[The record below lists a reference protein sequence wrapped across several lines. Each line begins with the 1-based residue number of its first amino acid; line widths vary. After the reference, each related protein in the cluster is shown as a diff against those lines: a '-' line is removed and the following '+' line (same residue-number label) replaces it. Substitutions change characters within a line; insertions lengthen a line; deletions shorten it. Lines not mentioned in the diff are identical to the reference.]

1 MLEYNLSHS
10 RCHGAHDLKI
20 HPGKTADEYSSGDVA
35 MSKKN
40 KHKTPKVDPR
50 VMARPRLDALF
61 ERHAR
66 GELDDAG
73 LQSDVQAL
81 IAETDLPSVFDALV
95 MRMHGTPETERET
108 LMTLVERLKSREAI
122 DYLWQQ
128 VRKPRALTLDAKMT
142 ILIILKGMGE
152 DVDISD
158 PGRYF
163 SARDL
168 KPSDLKSAEDLFRA
182 GVRGLAR
189 HLRDSRDPAEVEAY
203 MHHIYKMRDTALG
216 GQEILF
222 DMVKNAEESGTDLD
236 ADFLY
241 AMAHTTSMEK
251 LQQVAERAL
260 DQLASQGVKPITPVI
275 LNLGQARFYAAYMTD
290 PQHPWQQNVTIAWER
305 GKGVIQAL
313 VFLLDFGVPWR
324 GAIKDMFPTEP
335 LTPEKF
341 QSSLVDRPGQKMDM
355 WMYHVGLARAQATIA
370 AAVEAN
376 RKYNIPLPK
385 DFVEFRHL
393 VERWVLHPP
402 AAELAADTTRDELA
416 HLPLTPDRSK
426 QLQMIDLRDLKVME
440 ELGILN
446 PNEELD
452 EEDEAADFESD
463 IDNLHTFDD
472 VLEDVRTTF
481 ADVAEGMPWF
491 LSEWVKD
498 YLASLSANPDDLDG
512 LDEELQVVIDKWWDL
527 KDWIE
532 YLVEDAAEFQ
542 ALDDLRGFH
551 YWEYFTDNTMEL
563 DDDGGRSR
571 VETVRDLFAYLAQHG
586 SIPIDLPFLRDLI
599 QMLAQ
604 PDTLTPF
611 PRPEP
616 LGGEI
621 ALRLPGFGEEGR
633 DEPFTFNEWWMALV
647 LERKFKNNWDKCR
660 REIGKRPDATT
671 KLAIL
676 DRLQDRLTQDPDYL
690 DALQDEFTPTP
701 EDYQRAVKWFD
712 REQVS
717 EARAW

>member
-1 MLEYNLSHS
+1 
-10 RCHGAHDLKI
+10 
-20 HPGKTADEYSSGDVA
+20 
-35 MSKKN
+35 MSKKD

-66 GELDDAG
+66 GELDVAG
-73 LQSDVQAL
+73 LHAAVQSL
-81 IAETDLPSVFDALV
+81 IAETDLPSVFGALV
-95 MRMHGTPETERET
+95 MRMHGTPEAERDT

-128 VRKPRALTLDAKMT
+128 VKKPRALSWDAKT
-142 ILIILKGMGE
+142 TVLAILKGVGE
-152 DVDISD
+152 EVDLSD
-158 PGRYF
+158 PSRYF

-168 KPSDLKSAEDLFRA
+168 KPSDLKSIEDLFRA

-189 HLRDSRDPAEVEAY
+189 HLRDSRDPAEAEAY
-203 MHHIYKMRDTALG
+203 MHHVYKMRDTALG

-222 DMVKNAEESGTDLD
+222 DLVKNAEERATDLE

-241 AMAHTTSMEK
+241 AIAHTTSIEK
-251 LQQVAERAL
+251 LQQAAERAL
-260 DQLASQGVKPITPVI
+260 DRLAVKGVKPITPVI

-290 PQHPWQQNVTIAWER
+290 PKHPWQQSVTVAWER

-324 GAIKDMFPTEP
+324 GAIKDLFPTQP

-341 QSSLVDRPGQKMDM
+341 QQSLVDRPRQKMDM
-355 WMYHVGLARAQATIA
+355 RMYCVGLARAQATIA

-402 AAELAADTTRDELA
+402 VAELAADTTRDELA
-416 HLPLTPDRSK
+416 HLPLVPDRSD
-426 QLQMIDLRDLKVME
+426 QLQMIDLRDLKIME
-440 ELGILN
+440 ALGNLN
-446 PNEELD
+446 PNEEF
-452 EEDEAADFESD
+452 EVDEAVDFEGD
-463 IDNLHTFDD
+463 MDNLHTWDD

-481 ADVAEGMPWF
+481 ADVAKGMPWF
-491 LSEWVKD
+491 QSAWVKD
-498 YLASLSANPDDLDG
+498 YLASLSADPDDLEGFD
-512 LDEELQVVIDKWWDL
+512 DELQVIIDEWWTL
-527 KDWIE
+527 KDWVQ
-532 YLVEDAAEFQ
+532 YLAADADAFR
-542 ALDDLRGFH
+542 AVADLRGFH
-551 YWEYFTDNTMEL
+551 LWEYVEENAVEL

-571 VETVRDLFAYLAQHG
+571 VETLRDFFVYLAQRG
-586 SIPIDLPFLRDLI
+586 SMPTDLPFLQDLTKI
-599 QMLAQ
+599 LAQ

-633 DEPFTFNEWWMALV
+633 DEPFTFNEWWMALA
-647 LERKFKNNWDKCR
+647 LDRKFKNNWDKCR
-660 REIGKRPDATT
+660 REISKRTAAAE
-671 KLAIL
+671 KLVIL
-676 DRLQDRLTQDPDYL
+676 DRLQARLTRDPDYL
-690 DALQDEFTPTP
+690 DALHDELPP
-701 EDYQRAVKWFD
+701 APADYQRAEKWFD

>member
-1 MLEYNLSHS
+1 MN
-10 RCHGAHDLKI
+10 
-20 HPGKTADEYSSGDVA
+20 
-35 MSKKN
+35 KKN
-40 KHKTPKVDPR
+40 KHKTPKADPR

-66 GELDDAG
+66 GELADAG
-73 LQSDVQAL
+73 LHTAVQSL
-81 IAETDLPSVFDALV
+81 IAEADLPSVFGALV
-95 MRMHGTPETERET
+95 MRMHGTPEDERET
-108 LMTLVERLKSREAI
+108 LMSLVDRLKSREAI

-128 VRKPRALTLDAKMT
+128 VLKPRALTLDAKMT
-142 ILIILKGMGE
+142 VLIILKGMGE
-152 DVDISD
+152 DVDIAD

-189 HLRDSRDPAEVEAY
+189 HLRDSRDPTEVEAY

-241 AMAHTTSMEK
+241 AIAHTTSMEK
-251 LQQVAERAL
+251 LQQAAERAL
-260 DQLASQGVKPITPVI
+260 DRLAVKDVKPITPVI

-290 PQHPWQQNVTIAWER
+290 PHHPWQQNVTIAWER

-335 LTPEKF
+335 LTPDKF
-341 QSSLVDRPGQKMDM
+341 QRSLVDRPGQKMDM
-355 WMYHVGLARAQATIA
+355 PMYHVGLARAQATIA

-416 HLPLTPDRSK
+416 HLPLAPDRSN
-426 QLQMIDLRDLKVME
+426 QLPMIDMRELKVMKA
-440 ELGILN
+440 LGILN

-452 EEDEAADFESD
+452 EEDETADFEND

-481 ADVAEGMPWF
+481 ANVAEGLPWF

-498 YLASLSANPDDLDG
+498 YLTSLSANPDDLNG
-512 LDEELQVVIDKWWDL
+512 FDEELQVIIDEWWDL
-527 KDWIE
+527 KGWVQ
-532 YLVEDAAEFQ
+532 YLAEDASEYS

-551 YWEYFTDNTMEL
+551 IWEYILDSAYGL

-571 VETVRDLFAYLAQHG
+571 VETVSDFFAYLTQRG
-586 SIPIDLPFLRDLI
+586 SIPTDLPFLRDLTQI
-599 QMLAQ
+599 LAQ

-621 ALRLPGFGEEGR
+621 ALWLPAFGKEEH

-647 LERKFKNNWDKCR
+647 LDRKFMNNWDKCR

-671 KLAIL
+671 KLTIL
-676 DRLQDRLTQDPDYL
+676 NRLQDRLTQEPDYL
-690 DALQDEFTPTP
+690 DALQDEFPAPP
-701 EDYQRAVKWFD
+701 EDYRRAEKWFD
-712 REQVS
+712 RESVN